1 MISVEVA
8 RENLLSG
15 IRPVGTEV
23 IPLAQATGRILAED
37 LAARVSHP
45 PVAVSAMDG
54 YAVRAADIAQV
65 PRKLD
70 VIGLSAAGSA
80 FTGTVGAGQC
90 IRIFTGAPLP
100 QGADAVIMQEN
111 TRKDGRVVEILTTAA
126 AGRHVRP
133 EGLDFK
139 TGDVLIPAGTI
150 MGGRSIGLAAAM
162 NVPNLVVRRKPRI
175 AILSTGDEIVLP
187 GDQPG
192 PAQIVGS
199 NGPGLAAMVTALG
212 AEAIHLGIAKDTRE
226 SLDSMIK
233 AAAGADMLVTTG
245 GASVGDYDLVQDAL
259 KDAGMN
265 LGFYKVAMRPGKPLM
280 FGDMKGV
287 PVLGLPGNPVSA
299 MVCSI
304 IFLEPAIRALTG
316 RSTVTQAINAILGR
330 DLGPNDERM
339 EFMRA
344 SLERTDDGLVVALP
358 FEQQDSA
365 VLSGLARAN
374 CLLVRPPHAPTAQM
388 GEMVQ
393 VIPLPPTL

>member
-1 MISVEVA
+1 
-8 RENLLSG
+8 
-15 IRPVGTEV
+15 
-23 IPLAQATGRILAED
+23 
-37 LAARVSHP
+37 
-45 PVAVSAMDG
+45 MDG
-54 YAVRAADIAQV
+54 YAVRATDIAQV

-70 VIGLSAAGSA
+70 MIGLSAAGSA
-80 FTGTVGAGQC
+80 FAGTVGTGQC

-111 TRKDGRVVEILTTAA
+111 TRKDGQVVEILTTAA
-126 AGRHVRP
+126 PGRHVRP

-139 TGDVLIPAGTI
+139 TGDILIPAGPI
-150 MGGRSIGLAAAM
+150 MGGRTIGLAAAM
-162 NVPNLVVRRKPRI
+162 NVPNLRVRRKPRI

-192 PAQIVGS
+192 PFQIVGS

-212 AEAIHLGIAKDTRE
+212 ADAIHLGIAKDTRE

-299 MVCSI
+299 MVCAI

-330 DLGPNDERM
+330 DLAPNDERM

-374 CLLVRPPHAPTAQM
+374 CLLVRPPHAPTAQV
-388 GEMVQ
+388 GDMVQ